1 MEEIDEKRINET
13 IGRWALRGVSSHK
26 DLPKAPAEI
35 AKELLASLGRILCH
49 PDLDYARS
57 LFSGVWDILAGHP
70 ISSHAF
76 ALALAYD
83 ALRLKPEDVYE
94 AGRRRDAD
102 RAPISQAAK
111 DCQRALAIIQ
121 TQPLPEEIMRLIRA
135 VEGRKGDKS

>member
-13 IGRWALRGVSSHK
+13 IGRWALRGVNSHK
-26 DLPKAPAEI
+26 DLSKAPAEI

-57 LFSGVWDILAGHP
+57 LFSGPWDILSGHP

-83 ALRLKPEDVYE
+83 ALRLKPGDVYE
-94 AGRRRDAD
+94 AGGKGGAD
-102 RAPISQAAK
+102 RTPISQAAR

-121 TQPLPEEIMRLIRA
+121 TQPLPKELMGLIRA
-135 VEGRKGDKS
+135 VEGRKGE